1 MAAEIKVP
9 EMGESITEATLINW
23 TKKVGDSVQADE
35 ILAEIETDKVTMELR
50 ASVSGTIQELSKKIR

>member
-50 ASVSGTIQELSKKIR
+50 APVSGTIQE